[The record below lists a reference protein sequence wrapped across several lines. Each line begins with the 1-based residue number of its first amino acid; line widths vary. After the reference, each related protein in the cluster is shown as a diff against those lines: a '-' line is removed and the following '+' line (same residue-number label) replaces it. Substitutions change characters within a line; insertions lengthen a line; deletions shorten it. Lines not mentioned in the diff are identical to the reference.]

1 MECKD
6 IYAFLYGAGDAKI
19 GQIIKGTKKDGK
31 QIKRKFLKATP
42 AIKNL
47 RDAVQ
52 DAIVETDRGRITRWK
67 RHYLR
72 GLDGRLLHVRSP
84 HSALNLLLQSAGAL
98 VCKKWIV
105 ETERRLESLGLK
117 HGWDGD
123 YALMAWIHDE
133 IQVAC
138 RTKEIA
144 NIVVEEAQK
153 AMRDAEAFFNFRIQL
168 DTDGKIGKNWADCH

>member
-1 MECKD
+1 MRPLGNAK
-6 IYAFLYGAGDAKI
+6 YGAGDAKI
-19 GQIIKGTKKDGK
+19 GKIIGGDASDGK
-31 QIKRKFLKATP
+31 RIKRKFLKATP

-52 DAIVETDRGRITRWK
+52 NAIVETDRGRVTRWK